1 MGDGETSL
9 GMATIR
15 VGRYYNNGG
24 LRRGETTLSLINV
37 PARWTCLNS
46 PGHHPY
52 VPRVTRDHLVSN
64 QEGNVTC
71 LDGQVHNRYQGNRAF
86 TQLMRRKV
94 VERPINRVKPRI
106 RVPDS
111 TTPADSEEEQATLT
125 INEVADVDIE
135 PVTSS
140 DSDEPEDG
148 WLEQSTGTST

>member
-1 MGDGETSL
+1 MRG
-9 GMATIR
+9 
-15 VGRYYNNGG
+15 VGRYYSNRG
-24 LRRGETTLSLINV
+24 LRPGETSPSLILNV
-37 PARWTCLNS
+37 PVRWTCLNH

-52 VPRVTRDHLVSN
+52 IPWVTRNLVSN
-64 QEGNVTC
+64 QEGDVTC
-71 LDGQVHNRYQGNRAF
+71 LDGQVHNRYQGNCAF

-125 INEVADVDIE
+125 INEVVDVDIE
-135 PVTSS
+135 TVTSS